1 MKNSLTFL
9 MLCFLVNVSFAKV
22 TLPSIFTD
30 NMVLQQ
36 QMEAPIWGWA
46 SPNTSVK
53 ITTSW
58 DEHVYTAESNADG
71 EWKAKLSTPE
81 AGGPFVISITDGEEL
96 ILENVL
102 VGEVWLCS
110 GQSNM
115 EMPLKGFP
123 GQPIIGGN
131 EAIVNS
137 KNDQIRLITVPR
149 KSTVQA
155 QDNFDGQWQEA
166 APGVTSNFSATAWFF
181 GTQLHRSL
189 GVPIGL
195 VHVSWGGSSIEAW
208 MSEQMLADFK
218 DEISIPKRED
228 EIDVPNRTA
237 TALYNGM
244 ITPIVGYGI
253 KGAIWY
259 QGESNN
265 GRPEQYEELMVTMVR
280 EWRNEWGVGD
290 FPFYYAQIAPFNY
303 GMFTPNEVIEKNNS
317 AYLREAQLQAMD
329 RIPNSGMAVLL
340 DIGEKE
346 NIHPADKKA
355 GGHRLAYWAL
365 AETYGIEGFEYKSPR
380 FEAMEIKGSTVI
392 VALENVP
399 VGITSYGKEVTS
411 FELAGEDKKFY
422 PATAVLRRKSVML
435 SSPHV
440 DKPVAVRYAF
450 KDFVVGEIFSTG
462 GIPMSSFRT
471 DDW

>member
-1 MKNSLTFL
+1 MKNILAL
-9 MLCFLVNVSFAKV
+9 LGLCLIANVSIAEV

-36 QMEAPIWGWA
+36 QMDAPIWGWA
-46 SPNTSVK
+46 DPGATVE

-58 DEHVYTAESNADG
+58 DEKKYTLTANSDG
-71 EWKAKLSTPE
+71 EWKTKLSTPE
-81 AGGPFVISITDGEEL
+81 AGGPFTISISDGQSITL
-96 ILENVL
+96 DNVL
-102 VGEVWLCS
+102 IGEVWLCS

-137 KNDQIRLITVPR
+137 KNPQIRLITVPR
-149 KSTVQA
+149 KATVQPQENFEGAWEEADPSTVS
-155 QDNFDGQWQEA
+155 D
-166 APGVTSNFSATAWFF
+166 FSATAWFF
-181 GTQLHRSL
+181 GTQIQQALD
-189 GVPIGL
+189 VPVGL
-195 VHVSWGGSSIEAW
+195 VHVSWGGSNIEAW
-208 MSEQMLADFK
+208 MSEQMLEDFK
-218 DEISIPKRED
+218 DEIKIPQSED

-237 TALYNGM
+237 TALFNGM
-244 ITPIVGYGI
+244 ITPVAGYGI
-253 KGAIWY
+253 KGTIWY

-265 GRPEQYEELMVTMVR
+265 GRPDQYEELMVTMVN
-280 EWRNEWGVGD
+280 EWRKLWDVGE
-290 FPFYYAQIAPFNY
+290 FPFYYAQIAPFDY
-303 GMFTPNEVIEKNNS
+303 GMFSPNEVIEKNNS
-317 AYLREAQLQAMD
+317 AYLRDAQRKAMH
-329 RIPNSGMAVLL
+329 RIPNSGMAVLM
-340 DIGEKE
+340 DIGQKD
-346 NIHPADKKA
+346 NIHPADKKT

-365 AETYGIEGFEYKSPR
+365 AQAYDLKGFEYAGPEFK
-380 FEAMEIKGSTVI
+380 AMEIKGSTVI
-392 VALENVP
+392 VSLDHVP
-399 VGITSYGKEVTS
+399 NGITSYGKEVTS

-450 KDFVVGEIFSTG
+450 KDFVVGEIFSNG

-471 DDW
+471 DEW

>member
-1 MKNSLTFL
+1 MKNIIALL
-9 MLCFLVNVSFAKV
+9 GLCLIANVSIAEV
-22 TLPSIFTD
+22 TLPAIFSD

-46 SPNTSVK
+46 TPNATVK

-58 DEHVYTAESNADG
+58 DDKEYTAAANSKG
-71 EWKAKLSTPE
+71 EWKTKMSTPE
-81 AGGPFVISITDGEEL
+81 AGGPYTISISDGEQLE
-96 ILENVL
+96 LENVL
-102 VGEVWLCS
+102 IGEVWLCS

-123 GQPIIGGN
+123 GQPILGGN

-137 KNDQIRLITVPR
+137 KNDRIRLITVPR
-149 KSTVQA
+149 KSTVQP
-155 QDNFDGQWQEA
+155 QDNFEGKWEEA
-166 APGVTSNFSATAWFF
+166 APKVVSNFSATAWFF
-181 GTQLHRSL
+181 GKQLYDAL
-189 GVPIGL
+189 DVPIGL

-218 DEISIPKRED
+218 EEIKVPQSED

-244 ITPIVGYGI
+244 ITPVAGYGMR
-253 KGAIWY
+253 GAIWY

-265 GRPEQYEELMVTMVR
+265 GRPDQYEELMVTMVR
-280 EWRNEWGVGD
+280 EWRSLWGEGE
-290 FPFYYAQIAPFNY
+290 FPFYYAQIAPFDY
-303 GMFTPNEVIEKNNS
+303 GMFSPNEVVEKNNS
-317 AYLREAQLQAMD
+317 AYLRDAQRKAMD
-329 RIPNSGMAVLL
+329 RIPNSGMAVLM

-365 AETYGIEGFEYKSPR
+365 AETYGIEGFEYKGPA
-380 FEAMEIKGSTVI
+380 FEAMEVKGSTVI
-392 VALENVP
+392 VAFENVP

-435 SSPHV
+435 SSPQV

-450 KDFVVGEIFSTG
+450 EDFVVGEIFSTG